1 MKKYFIS
8 IIISLLLITSC
19 SIQKPI
25 IEEKITAEVLEPK
38 IPIIEEFHP
47 KEWQEIFT
55 DEHLQTLISAALT
68 NNADVRTMQLNVE
81 QAAIQMRVAK
91 LSYLPSFA
99 LSPSATVTKANG
111 VSVSVSFNY
120 ELPLTMSWE
129 LNLGGQ
135 VEAQK
140 AATKYQWKNTQ
151 EQLNYTRLQLIA
163 SVANAYYT
171 LIMLDEQLKISE
183 QSVQLQQETLEAITA
198 MKEVGMMNELAVN
211 QAETELQATIAS
223 VSDLRLQREK
233 TERVLNLLLS
243 RTPQSVQCS
252 NYTNVKDINMDAT
265 SPVSLEAL
273 AMRPDVRSAEYQLRT
288 SFSNTKVARSQ
299 FYPSLKLTAG
309 GSWTNNIG
317 EIVNPAKLL
326 LNLIGGLTQPLF
338 QMGQI
343 KAGFEIAKLQQEQ
356 AQIAFEQVL
365 LQAGSEVANALS
377 ECYTALQKL
386 QVRES
391 QVEASRKSM
400 ENSRELMQYSSSVTY
415 LEVLTAQSSWLN
427 AQLQQTAD
435 WLELQQGKINLYKA
449 LCR

>member
-1 MKKYFIS
+1 MRSKWLFIMLA
-8 IIISLLLITSC
+8 LLMVGC
-19 SIQKPI
+19 SVQKPVV
-25 IEEKITAEVLEPK
+25 EEAVRPNLLEPD
-38 IPIIEEFHP
+38 IVLVDSMSMRS
-47 KEWQEIFT
+47 WQEIFV
-55 DEHLQTLISAALT
+55 DKSLQALISEALT
-68 NNADVRTMQLNVE
+68 NNADVRTMQLSVE

-111 VSVSVSFNY
+111 APVSTSY

-129 LNLGGQ
+129 LNFGGQ

-140 AATKYQWKNTQ
+140 AATKYQWMNTQ
-151 EQLNYTRLQLIA
+151 EQLKYTQLQLIA
-163 SVANAYYT
+163 SVANTYYT
-171 LIMLDEQLKISE
+171 LIMLDEQLRLSE
-183 QSVQLQQETLEAITA
+183 QSVQLQRETLETITA
-198 MKEVGMMNELAVN
+198 MKEVAMMNELAVN

-233 TERVLNLLLS
+233 TKRALNLLLS
-243 RTPQSVQCS
+243 RTPQNVQCS
-252 NYTNVKDINMDAT
+252 TFTDVKDISMDAD

-273 AMRPDVRSAEYQLRT
+273 ATRPDVRSAEYQLRA

-299 FYPSLKLTAG
+299 FYPSLKLAAS

-343 KAGFEIAKLQQEQ
+343 KAGFEIAKSQQEQ
-356 AQIAFEQVL
+356 AQIAFEQAL

-377 ECYTALQKL
+377 ECHTAQQKL
-386 QVRES
+386 LVRKA
-391 QVEASRKSM
+391 QVEASRKAV
-400 ENSRELMQYSSSVTY
+400 ENVRELMQYSPSVTY

>member
-1 MKKYFIS
+1 MKGIWFFILTT
-8 IIISLLLITSC
+8 LLMVGC
-19 SIQKPI
+19 GVQKPVV
-25 IEEKITAEVLEPK
+25 EEAVRPNLLEPD
-38 IPIIEEFHP
+38 IILVDCVPIRS
-47 KEWQEIFT
+47 WQEIFV
-55 DEHLQTLISAALT
+55 DESLQALISEALT
-68 NNADVRTMQLNVE
+68 NNADVRTMQLSVE

-111 VSVSVSFNY
+111 APVSTSY

-135 VEAQK
+135 VEALK
-140 AATKYQWKNTQ
+140 AATKYQWMNTQ
-151 EQLNYTRLQLIA
+151 EQLKYTQLQLIA

-171 LIMLDEQLKISE
+171 LIMLDEQLRLSE
-183 QSVQLQQETLEAITA
+183 QSVQLQRETLETITA

-233 TERVLNLLLS
+233 TERALNLLLS
-243 RTPQSVQCS
+243 RTPQNVQYS
-252 NYTNVKDINMDAT
+252 TFTDVNDINMDAD
-265 SPVSLEAL
+265 SPISLEAL
-273 AMRPDVRSAEYQLRT
+273 AMRPDVRSAEYQLRA

-299 FYPSLKLTAG
+299 FYPSLKLTAS

-343 KAGFEIAKLQQEQ
+343 KSGFEIAKSQQEQ
-356 AQIAFEQVL
+356 AQIAFEQAL

-377 ECYTALQKL
+377 ECHTAQQKL
-386 QVRES
+386 LVRKA
-391 QVEASRKSM
+391 QVEASRKAV
-400 ENSRELMQYSSSVTY
+400 ENVRELMQYSSSVTY

>member
-1 MKKYFIS
+1 MKSKWLYI
-8 IIISLLLITSC
+8 LLVLLMAGC
-19 SIQKPI
+19 GVQKPVV
-25 IEEKITAEVLEPK
+25 EEVVRPDLLEPDIIVVDS
-38 IPIIEEFHP
+38 IPMRP
-47 KEWQEIFT
+47 WQEIFV
-55 DEHLQTLISAALT
+55 DESLQALISEALT
-68 NNADVRTMQLNVE
+68 NNADVRTMQLSVE

-99 LSPSATVTKANG
+99 LSPSTTVTKANG
-111 VSVSVSFNY
+111 APVSTSY

-135 VEAQK
+135 VEALK
-140 AATKYQWKNTQ
+140 AATKYQWMNTQ
-151 EQLNYTRLQLIA
+151 EQLKYTRLQLIA

-171 LIMLDEQLKISE
+171 LIMLDEQLRLSE
-183 QSVQLQQETLEAITA
+183 QSVQLQRETLETITA

-233 TERVLNLLLS
+233 TERALNLLLS
-243 RTPQSVQCS
+243 RTPQNVQCS
-252 NYTNVKDINMDAT
+252 TFTDVKDISMDAD

-273 AMRPDVRSAEYQLRT
+273 AMRPDVRSAEYQLRA

-299 FYPSLKLTAG
+299 FYPSLKLTAS

-343 KAGFEIAKLQQEQ
+343 KAGFEIAKSQQEQ
-356 AQIAFEQVL
+356 VQIAFEQAL

-377 ECYTALQKL
+377 ECHTVQQKL
-386 QVRES
+386 QVREA
-391 QVEASRKSM
+391 QVEASRKAV

-415 LEVLTAQSSWLN
+415 LEMLTAQSSWLN

>member
-1 MKKYFIS
+1 MKKHFIF
-8 IIISLLLITSC
+8 IIINLLLLSSC
-19 SIQKPI
+19 SIQKPM
-25 IEEKITAEVLEPK
+25 IEEKITTKVLEPQ
-38 IPIIEEFHP
+38 ISLVEEYQP
-47 KEWQEIFT
+47 REWQEIFK
-55 DEHLQTLISAALT
+55 DEPLQALISEALT
-68 NNADVRTMQLNVE
+68 NNADVLTMQLNVE

-99 LSPSATVTKANG
+99 LSASGTVVKANG
-111 VSVSVSFNY
+111 TPVSTSY

-140 AATKYQWKNTQ
+140 AATKYQWMNTQ

-163 SVANAYYT
+163 SLANTYYT
-171 LIMLDEQLKISE
+171 LIMLDEQLRLSE
-183 QSVQLQQETLEAITA
+183 QSVQLQRETLETITE

-223 VSDLRLQREK
+223 VSDLHLQREK
-233 TERVLNLLLS
+233 TERALNLLLG
-243 RTPQSVQCS
+243 RTPQSVQHS
-252 NYTNVKDINMDAT
+252 SYTDVKGIEMDAD
-265 SPVSLEAL
+265 SPVGLEAL
-273 AMRPDVRSAEYQLRT
+273 AMRPDVRSAEYQLRA

-299 FYPSLKLTAG
+299 FYPSLKLTAS

-343 KAGFEIAKLQQEQ
+343 KAGFEIAKSQQEQ
-356 AQIAFEQVL
+356 AQIAFEQAL

-377 ECYTALQKL
+377 ECHIAQQKL
-386 QVRES
+386 QVREI
-391 QVEASRKSM
+391 QVESSRKAV

>member
-1 MKKYFIS
+1 MKNRMF
-8 IIISLLLITSC
+8 LILVSALMVGC
-19 SIQKPI
+19 SVQKPVV
-25 IEEKITAEVLEPK
+25 EEAVRPNLLEPD
-38 IPIIEEFHP
+38 IILVDSVP
-47 KEWQEIFT
+47 MRSWQEIFV
-55 DEHLQTLISAALT
+55 DESLQALISEALT

-111 VSVSVSFNY
+111 APVSTSY

-135 VEAQK
+135 VEATK
-140 AATKYQWKNTQ
+140 AASKYQWMNTQ
-151 EQLNYTRLQLIA
+151 EQLKYTQLQLIA
-163 SVANAYYT
+163 SVANTYYT
-171 LIMLDEQLKISE
+171 LIMLDEQLRLSE
-183 QSVQLQQETLEAITA
+183 QSVQLQRETLETITA

-233 TERVLNLLLS
+233 TGRALNLLLS
-243 RTPQSVQCS
+243 RTPQNVQCS
-252 NYTNVKDINMDAT
+252 TFTDVKDISMDAD

-273 AMRPDVRSAEYQLRT
+273 AMRPDVRSAEYQLRA

-299 FYPSLKLTAG
+299 FYPSLKLTAS

-343 KAGFEIAKLQQEQ
+343 KAGFEIAKSQQEQ
-356 AQIAFEQVL
+356 AQIAFEQAL

-377 ECYTALQKL
+377 ECHTAQQKL
-386 QVRES
+386 LVRKA
-391 QVEASRKSM
+391 QVEASRKAV
-400 ENSRELMQYSSSVTY
+400 ENVRELMQYSPSVTY

>member
-1 MKKYFIS
+1 MKSNWFFILTT
-8 IIISLLLITSC
+8 LLMVGC
-19 SIQKPI
+19 GVQKPVV
-25 IEEKITAEVLEPK
+25 EEAVRPNLLEPD
-38 IPIIEEFHP
+38 IILVDSVP
-47 KEWQEIFT
+47 MRSWQEIFV
-55 DEHLQTLISAALT
+55 DESLKALISEALT
-68 NNADVRTMQLNVE
+68 NNADVRTMRLNVE

-111 VSVSVSFNY
+111 APVSTSY

-140 AATKYQWKNTQ
+140 AVTKYQWMNAQ
-151 EQLNYTRLQLIA
+151 EQLKYTQLQLIA

-171 LIMLDEQLKISE
+171 HIMLDEQLRLSE
-183 QSVQLQQETLEAITA
+183 QSVQLQRETLETITA

-211 QAETELQATIAS
+211 QAETEMQATIAS
-223 VSDLRLQREK
+223 VSDLRLQCEK
-233 TERVLNLLLS
+233 TGRALNLLLS
-243 RTPQSVQCS
+243 RTPQNVQYS
-252 NYTNVKDINMDAT
+252 TFADVKDISMDAD
-265 SPVSLEAL
+265 SPVSLEVL
-273 AMRPDVRSAEYQLRT
+273 AMRPDVRSAEYQLRA

-299 FYPSLKLTAG
+299 FYPSLKLTAS

-326 LNLIGGLTQPLF
+326 LNLISGLTQPLF
-338 QMGQI
+338 QVGQI
-343 KAGFEIAKLQQEQ
+343 KAGFEIAKSQQEQ
-356 AQIAFEQVL
+356 AQIAFEQAL

-377 ECYTALQKL
+377 ECHTAQQKL
-386 QVRES
+386 LVRET
-391 QVEASRKSM
+391 QVEASRKAV
-400 ENSRELMQYSSSVTY
+400 ENVRELMQYSPSVTY

>member
-1 MKKYFIS
+1 MKKQFIF
-8 IIISLLLITSC
+8 IIINLLLLSSC
-19 SIQKPI
+19 SIQKPM
-25 IEEKITAEVLEPK
+25 IEEKITTKVLEPQ
-38 IPIIEEFHP
+38 ISLVEEYQP
-47 KEWQEIFT
+47 KKWQEIFK
-55 DEHLQTLISAALT
+55 DEPLQALISEALT
-68 NNADVRTMQLNVE
+68 SNTDVLTMQLNVE

-99 LSPSATVTKANG
+99 LSASGTVVKANG
-111 VSVSVSFNY
+111 TPVSTSY

-135 VEAQK
+135 VKAQK
-140 AATKYQWKNTQ
+140 AATKYQWMNTQ

-163 SVANAYYT
+163 SLANTYYT
-171 LIMLDEQLKISE
+171 LIMLDEQLRLSE
-183 QSVQLQQETLEAITA
+183 QSVQLQRETLETITE

-223 VSDLRLQREK
+223 VSDLHLQREK
-233 TERVLNLLLS
+233 TERALNLLLG
-243 RTPQSVQCS
+243 RTPQSVQHS
-252 NYTNVKDINMDAT
+252 SYTDVKGIEMDAD

-273 AMRPDVRSAEYQLRT
+273 AMRPDVRSAEYQLRS

-299 FYPSLKLTAG
+299 FYPSLKLTAS

-343 KAGFEIAKLQQEQ
+343 KAGFEIAKSQQEQ
-356 AQIAFEQVL
+356 AQIAFEQAL

-377 ECYTALQKL
+377 ECHTAQQKL
-386 QVRES
+386 QVREA
-391 QVEASRKSM
+391 QVESSRKAV

-427 AQLQQTAD
+427 AQLQQTVD
-435 WLELQQGKINLYKA
+435 WLELQQGKINQ
-449 LCR
+449 

>member
-1 MKKYFIS
+1 MKSNWFFILTT
-8 IIISLLLITSC
+8 LLMVGC
-19 SIQKPI
+19 GVQKPVV
-25 IEEKITAEVLEPK
+25 EEAVRPNLLEPD
-38 IPIIEEFHP
+38 IILVDSVP
-47 KEWQEIFT
+47 MRSWQEIFV
-55 DEHLQTLISAALT
+55 DESLQALISEALT
-68 NNADVRTMQLNVE
+68 NNADVRTMQLSVE

-111 VSVSVSFNY
+111 APVSTSY

-135 VEAQK
+135 VEALK
-140 AATKYQWKNTQ
+140 AATKYQWMNTQ
-151 EQLNYTRLQLIA
+151 EQLKYTQLQLIA

-171 LIMLDEQLKISE
+171 LIMLDEQLRLSE
-183 QSVQLQQETLEAITA
+183 QSVQLQRETLETITA

-233 TERVLNLLLS
+233 TKRALNLLLS
-243 RTPQSVQCS
+243 RTPQNVQCS
-252 NYTNVKDINMDAT
+252 TFTDVKDISMDAD

-273 AMRPDVRSAEYQLRT
+273 ATRPDVRSAEYQLRA

-299 FYPSLKLTAG
+299 FYPSLKLAAS

-343 KAGFEIAKLQQEQ
+343 KAGFEIAKSQQGQ
-356 AQIAFEQVL
+356 AQIAFEQAL

-377 ECYTALQKL
+377 ECHTAQQKL
-386 QVRES
+386 LVRKA
-391 QVEASRKSM
+391 QVEASRKAV
-400 ENSRELMQYSSSVTY
+400 ENVRELMQYSPSVTY

>member
-1 MKKYFIS
+1 MKKHFIF
-8 IIISLLLITSC
+8 IIINLLLLSSC
-19 SIQKPI
+19 SIQKPM
-25 IEEKITAEVLEPK
+25 IEEKITTKVLEPQ
-38 IPIIEEFHP
+38 ISLVEEYQP
-47 KEWQEIFT
+47 KKWQEIFK
-55 DEHLQTLISAALT
+55 DEPLQALISEALT
-68 NNADVRTMQLNVE
+68 SNADVLTMQLNVE

-99 LSPSATVTKANG
+99 LSASGTVVKANG
-111 VSVSVSFNY
+111 TPVSTSY

-140 AATKYQWKNTQ
+140 AATKYQWMNTQ

-163 SVANAYYT
+163 SLANTYYT
-171 LIMLDEQLKISE
+171 LIMLDEQLRLSE
-183 QSVQLQQETLEAITA
+183 QSVQLQRETLGTITE

-223 VSDLRLQREK
+223 VSELHLQREK
-233 TERVLNLLLS
+233 TERALNLLLG
-243 RTPQSVQCS
+243 RTPQRVQHS
-252 NYTNVKDINMDAT
+252 SYTDVKGIEMDAD

-273 AMRPDVRSAEYQLRT
+273 AMRPDVRSAEYQLRS

-299 FYPSLKLTAG
+299 FYPSLKLTAS

-343 KAGFEIAKLQQEQ
+343 KANFEIAKSQQEQ
-356 AQIAFEQVL
+356 AQIAFEQAL

-377 ECYTALQKL
+377 ECHTAQQKL
-386 QVRES
+386 QVREA
-391 QVEASRKSM
+391 QVESSRKAV

>member
-1 MKKYFIS
+1 MKSNWFFILTT
-8 IIISLLLITSC
+8 LLMVGC
-19 SIQKPI
+19 GVQKPVV
-25 IEEKITAEVLEPK
+25 EEAVRPNLLEPD
-38 IPIIEEFHP
+38 IILVDSVP
-47 KEWQEIFT
+47 MRSWQEIFV
-55 DEHLQTLISAALT
+55 DESLQALISEALT
-68 NNADVRTMQLNVE
+68 NNADVRTMQLSVE

-111 VSVSVSFNY
+111 APVSTSY

-135 VEAQK
+135 VEALK
-140 AATKYQWKNTQ
+140 AATKYQWMNTQ
-151 EQLNYTRLQLIA
+151 EQLKYTQLQLIA

-171 LIMLDEQLKISE
+171 LIMLDEQLRLSE
-183 QSVQLQQETLEAITA
+183 QSVQLQRETLETITA

-233 TERVLNLLLS
+233 TKRALNLLLS
-243 RTPQSVQCS
+243 RTPQNVQCS
-252 NYTNVKDINMDAT
+252 TFTDVKDISMDAD

-273 AMRPDVRSAEYQLRT
+273 ATRPDVRSAEYQLRA

-299 FYPSLKLTAG
+299 FYPSLKLAAS

-343 KAGFEIAKLQQEQ
+343 KAGFEIAKSQQEQ
-356 AQIAFEQVL
+356 AQIAFEQAL

-377 ECYTALQKL
+377 ECHTAQQKL
-386 QVRES
+386 LVRKA
-391 QVEASRKSM
+391 QVEASRKAV
-400 ENSRELMQYSSSVTY
+400 ENVRELMQYSPSVTY

>member
-1 MKKYFIS
+1 MKKQFIF
-8 IIISLLLITSC
+8 IIINLLLLSSC
-19 SIQKPI
+19 SIQKPM
-25 IEEKITAEVLEPK
+25 IEEKITTKVLEPQ
-38 IPIIEEFHP
+38 ISLVEEYQP
-47 KEWQEIFT
+47 KKWQEIFK
-55 DEHLQTLISAALT
+55 DEPLQALISEALT
-68 NNADVRTMQLNVE
+68 SNTDVLTMQLNVE

-99 LSPSATVTKANG
+99 LSASGTVVKANG
-111 VSVSVSFNY
+111 TPVSTSY

-140 AATKYQWKNTQ
+140 AATKYQWMNTQ

-163 SVANAYYT
+163 SLANTYYT
-171 LIMLDEQLKISE
+171 LIMLDEQLRLSE
-183 QSVQLQQETLEAITA
+183 QSVQLQRETLETITE

-223 VSDLRLQREK
+223 VSDLHLQREK
-233 TERVLNLLLS
+233 TERALNLLLG
-243 RTPQSVQCS
+243 RTPQSVQHS
-252 NYTNVKDINMDAT
+252 SYTDVKGIEMDAD

-273 AMRPDVRSAEYQLRT
+273 AMRPDVRSAEYQLRS

-299 FYPSLKLTAG
+299 FYPSLKLTAS

-343 KAGFEIAKLQQEQ
+343 KAGFEIAKSQQEQ
-356 AQIAFEQVL
+356 AQIAFEQAL

-377 ECYTALQKL
+377 ECHTAQQKL
-386 QVRES
+386 QVREA
-391 QVEASRKSM
+391 QVESSRKAV

-427 AQLQQTAD
+427 AQLQQTVD

>member
-111 VSVSVSFNY
+111 VSVSFNY

-140 AATKYQWKNTQ
+140 AATKYQWMNTQ

-171 LIMLDEQLKISE
+171 LIMLDEQLNISE

-252 NYTNVKDINMDAT
+252 NYTNVKDINMDVT
-265 SPVSLEAL
+265 SPISLEAL
-273 AMRPDVRSAEYQLRT
+273 AMRPDVRSAEYQLRA

-299 FYPSLKLTAG
+299 FYPALKLTAG

-326 LNLIGGLTQPLF
+326 LNILGGLTQPLF

-343 KAGFEIAKLQQEQ
+343 KAEFEIAKLQQEQ
-356 AQIAFEQVL
+356 AQIAFEQAL

-377 ECYTALQKL
+377 ECHAALQKL

-391 QVEASRKSM
+391 QVEAGLKSM
-400 ENSRELMQYSSSVTY
+400 ENSRELMRYSSSVTY

-427 AQLQQTAD
+427 ARLQQTAD

>member
-1 MKKYFIS
+1 MKSNWFFILTT
-8 IIISLLLITSC
+8 LLMVGC
-19 SIQKPI
+19 GVQKPVV
-25 IEEKITAEVLEPK
+25 EEAVRPNLLEPD
-38 IPIIEEFHP
+38 IILVDSVP
-47 KEWQEIFT
+47 MRSWQEIFV
-55 DEHLQTLISAALT
+55 DESLQTLISEALT
-68 NNADVRTMQLNVE
+68 NNADVRTMQLSVE

-111 VSVSVSFNY
+111 APVSISY

-140 AATKYQWKNTQ
+140 AVTKYQWMNAQ
-151 EQLNYTRLQLIA
+151 EQLKYTQLQLIA

-171 LIMLDEQLKISE
+171 HIMLDEQLRLSE
-183 QSVQLQQETLEAITA
+183 QSVQLQRETLETITA

-233 TERVLNLLLS
+233 TERALNLLLS
-243 RTPQSVQCS
+243 RTPQNVQCS
-252 NYTNVKDINMDAT
+252 TFTDVKDISMDAD

-273 AMRPDVRSAEYQLRT
+273 AMRPDVRSAEYQLRA

-299 FYPSLKLTAG
+299 FYPSLKLTAS

-343 KAGFEIAKLQQEQ
+343 KSGFEIAKSQQEQ
-356 AQIAFEQVL
+356 AQIAFEQAL

-377 ECYTALQKL
+377 ECHTAQQKL
-386 QVRES
+386 LVREA
-391 QVEASRKSM
+391 QVEASRKAV
-400 ENSRELMQYSSSVTY
+400 ENVRELMQYSPSVTY

>member
-1 MKKYFIS
+1 MF
-8 IIISLLLITSC
+8 LILVSALMVGC
-19 SIQKPI
+19 SVQKPVV
-25 IEEKITAEVLEPK
+25 EEAVRPNLLEPD
-38 IPIIEEFHP
+38 IILVDSVP
-47 KEWQEIFT
+47 MRSWQEIFV
-55 DEHLQTLISAALT
+55 DESLQALISEALT

-111 VSVSVSFNY
+111 APVSTSY

-135 VEAQK
+135 VEATK
-140 AATKYQWKNTQ
+140 AASKYQWMNTQ
-151 EQLNYTRLQLIA
+151 EQLKYTQLQLIA
-163 SVANAYYT
+163 SVANTYYT
-171 LIMLDEQLKISE
+171 LIMLDEQLRLSE
-183 QSVQLQQETLEAITA
+183 QSVQLQRETLETITA

-233 TERVLNLLLS
+233 TGRALNLLLS
-243 RTPQSVQCS
+243 RTPQNVQCS
-252 NYTNVKDINMDAT
+252 TFTDVKDLSMDAD

-273 AMRPDVRSAEYQLRT
+273 AMRPDVRSAEYQLRA

-299 FYPSLKLTAG
+299 FYPSLKLTAS

-343 KAGFEIAKLQQEQ
+343 KAGFEIAKSQQEQ
-356 AQIAFEQVL
+356 AQIAFEQAL

-377 ECYTALQKL
+377 ECHTAQQKL
-386 QVRES
+386 LVRKA
-391 QVEASRKSM
+391 QVEASRKAV
-400 ENSRELMQYSSSVTY
+400 ENVRELMQYSPSVTY

>member
-1 MKKYFIS
+1 MKKIFVFIT
-8 IIISLLLITSC
+8 ISLLFLSSC

-25 IEEKITAEVLEPK
+25 IEEKITTELLETQ
-38 IPIIEEFHP
+38 IPLVEEYQP
-47 KEWQEIFT
+47 REWQEIFV
-55 DEHLQTLISAALT
+55 DEPLQALISAALDS
-68 NNADVRTMQLNVE
+68 NADVLTMQLNVE

-99 LSPSATVTKANG
+99 LSPSGTVSKANG
-111 VSVSVSFNY
+111 TPVSISY

-140 AATKYQWKNTQ
+140 TVTKYQWMNTQ

-163 SVANAYYT
+163 SVANTYYT
-171 LIMLDEQLKISE
+171 LIMLDEQLRLSE
-183 QSVQLQQETLEAITA
+183 QSVQLQRETLETITE

-233 TERVLNLLLS
+233 TERALNLLLG
-243 RTPQSVQCS
+243 RTPQRVQCS
-252 NYTNVKDINMDAT
+252 SYTDVKGIAMDAD
-265 SPVSLEAL
+265 SSVSLEAL
-273 AMRPDVRSAEYQLRT
+273 AMRPDVRSAEYLLRA

-299 FYPSLKLTAG
+299 FYPSLKLTAS

-343 KAGFEIAKLQQEQ
+343 KAGFEIAKSQQEQ
-356 AQIAFEQVL
+356 AQIAFEQAS
-365 LQAGSEVANALS
+365 LQAGSEVANAMS
-377 ECYTALQKL
+377 ECHTTQQKL
-386 QVRES
+386 QVREA
-391 QVEASRKSM
+391 QVESSRKAM
-400 ENSRELMQYSSSVTY
+400 ENSRELMQHSASVTY

>member
-1 MKKYFIS
+1 MKKHFIF
-8 IIISLLLITSC
+8 IIINLLLLSSC
-19 SIQKPI
+19 SIQKPM
-25 IEEKITAEVLEPK
+25 IEEKITTKVLEPQ
-38 IPIIEEFHP
+38 ISLVEEYQP
-47 KEWQEIFT
+47 KKWQEIFK
-55 DEHLQTLISAALT
+55 DEPLQALISEALMSNT
-68 NNADVRTMQLNVE
+68 DVLTMQLNVE

-99 LSPSATVTKANG
+99 LSASGTVVKANG
-111 VSVSVSFNY
+111 TPVSTSY

-140 AATKYQWKNTQ
+140 AATKYQWMNTQ

-163 SVANAYYT
+163 SLANTYYT
-171 LIMLDEQLKISE
+171 LIMLDEQLRLSE
-183 QSVQLQQETLEAITA
+183 QSVQLQRETLETITE

-223 VSDLRLQREK
+223 VSDLHLQREK
-233 TERVLNLLLS
+233 TERALNLLLG
-243 RTPQSVQCS
+243 RTPQSVQHS
-252 NYTNVKDINMDAT
+252 SYTDVKGIEMDAD

-273 AMRPDVRSAEYQLRT
+273 AMRPDVRSAEYQLRS

-299 FYPSLKLTAG
+299 FYPSLKLTAS

-343 KAGFEIAKLQQEQ
+343 KAGFEIAKSQQEQ
-356 AQIAFEQVL
+356 AQIAFEQAL

-377 ECYTALQKL
+377 ECHTAQQKL
-386 QVRES
+386 QVREA
-391 QVEASRKSM
+391 QVESSRKAV

-427 AQLQQTAD
+427 AQLQQTVD

>member
-1 MKKYFIS
+1 MVG
-8 IIISLLLITSC
+8 C
-19 SIQKPI
+19 GVQKPVV
-25 IEEKITAEVLEPK
+25 EEAVRPNLLEPD
-38 IPIIEEFHP
+38 IILVDSVP
-47 KEWQEIFT
+47 MRSWQEIFV
-55 DEHLQTLISAALT
+55 DESLQALISEALT
-68 NNADVRTMQLNVE
+68 NNADVRTMQLSVE

-111 VSVSVSFNY
+111 APVSTSY

-135 VEAQK
+135 VEALK
-140 AATKYQWKNTQ
+140 AATKYLWMNAQ
-151 EQLNYTRLQLIA
+151 EQLKYTQLQLIA

-171 LIMLDEQLKISE
+171 LIMLDEQLRLSE
-183 QSVQLQQETLEAITA
+183 QSVQLQRETLETITA

-233 TERVLNLLLS
+233 TERALNLLLS
-243 RTPQSVQCS
+243 RTPQNVQYS
-252 NYTNVKDINMDAT
+252 TFTDVNDINMDAD

-273 AMRPDVRSAEYQLRT
+273 AMRPDVRSAEYQLRA

-299 FYPSLKLTAG
+299 FYPSLKLTAS

-343 KAGFEIAKLQQEQ
+343 KSGFEIAKSQQEQ
-356 AQIAFEQVL
+356 AQIAFKQAL

-377 ECYTALQKL
+377 ECHTAQQKL
-386 QVRES
+386 LVRKA
-391 QVEASRKSM
+391 QVEASRKAV
-400 ENSRELMQYSSSVTY
+400 ENVRELMQYSPSVTY

>member
-1 MKKYFIS
+1 MRSKWLFIMLT
-8 IIISLLLITSC
+8 LLMVGC
-19 SIQKPI
+19 GVQKPVV
-25 IEEKITAEVLEPK
+25 EEAVRPNLLEPDIVLVDS
-38 IPIIEEFHP
+38 IPMRS
-47 KEWQEIFT
+47 WQEVFV
-55 DEHLQTLISAALT
+55 DEPLLSLIAEALDS
-68 NNADVRTMQLNVE
+68 NADVRTMQLNVE

-99 LSPSATVTKANG
+99 LLPSGTVSKAQSSTANYT
-111 VSVSVSFNY
+111 Y

-140 AATKYQWKNTQ
+140 AATKYLWMNAQ
-151 EQLNYTRLQLIA
+151 EQLKYTRLQLIA

-171 LIMLDEQLKISE
+171 LIMLDEQLRLSE
-183 QSVQLQQETLEAITA
+183 QSVQLQRETLETITA

-223 VSDLRLQREK
+223 VSDLRLQRDK
-233 TERVLNLLLS
+233 TERALNVLLG
-243 RTPQSVQCS
+243 RTPQNVLCS
-252 NYTNVKDINMDAT
+252 NYVDVKDINMDAD

-273 AMRPDVRSAEYQLRT
+273 AMRPDVRSAEYQLRA

-299 FYPSLKLTAG
+299 FYPSLKLTAS

-343 KAGFEIAKLQQEQ
+343 KANFEIAKLQQEQ
-356 AQIAFEQVL
+356 AQIAFEQAL

-377 ECYTALQKL
+377 ECHTAQQKL
-386 QVRES
+386 QVREA
-391 QVEASRKSM
+391 QVEASQKAV
-400 ENSRELMQYSSSVTY
+400 ENVRELMQYSSSVTY

-435 WLELQQGKINLYKA
+435 WLELQQGRINLYKA
-449 LCR
+449 LCQ

>member
-1 MKKYFIS
+1 MAA
-8 IIISLLLITSC
+8 LLMVGC
-19 SIQKPI
+19 AVQKPVV
-25 IEEKITAEVLEPK
+25 EEAITPALLEQDIALVDSLPSR
-38 IPIIEEFHP
+38 P
-47 KEWQEIFT
+47 WQEVFV
-55 DEHLQTLISAALT
+55 DEPLRALISEALDS
-68 NNADVRTMQLNVE
+68 NADVRTMQLNVE

-99 LSPSATVTKANG
+99 LSPSGTITKANG
-111 VSVSVSFNY
+111 VPVSISY

-140 AATKYQWKNTQ
+140 TATKYQWMNAQ
-151 EQLNYTRLQLIA
+151 EQLEYTRLQLIA

-171 LIMLDEQLKISE
+171 LIMLDEQLHLAE
-183 QSVQLQQETLEAITA
+183 QSVQLQRETLETITA

-223 VSDLRLQREK
+223 VSDLRLQRDK
-233 TERVLNLLLS
+233 TERALNLLLS
-243 RTPQSVQCS
+243 RTPQDVQCS
-252 NYTNVKDINMDAT
+252 TYTDVKDINMDADA
-265 SPVSLEAL
+265 PVSLETL
-273 AMRPDVRSAEYQLRT
+273 AMRPDVRSAEYQLRA

-299 FYPSLKLTAG
+299 FYPSLKLTAS

-343 KAGFEIAKLQQEQ
+343 KAGLEIAKSQQEQ
-356 AQIAFEQVL
+356 AQIAFEQAL
-365 LQAGSEVANALS
+365 LQAGSEVANAMS
-377 ECYTALQKL
+377 ECHTAQQKL
-386 QVRES
+386 LVREA
-391 QVEASRKSM
+391 QVEASRKAV
-400 ENSRELMQYSSSVTY
+400 ENSRELMRYSSSVTY

>member
-1 MKKYFIS
+1 MKMLPI
-8 IIISLLLITSC
+8 LLTTLLAIGC
-19 SIQKPI
+19 SVQKPVV
-25 IEEKITAEVLEPK
+25 EEAVRPNLLEPD
-38 IPIIEEFHP
+38 IILVDSMSMRS
-47 KEWQEIFT
+47 WQEIFV
-55 DEHLQTLISAALT
+55 DEPLQSLIAEALDS
-68 NNADVRTMQLNVE
+68 NADVRTMQLNVE

-99 LSPSATVTKANG
+99 LSPSGTVSKAQSSTATYT
-111 VSVSVSFNY
+111 Y

-135 VEAQK
+135 MAAQK
-140 AATKYQWKNTQ
+140 AATKYQWMNAQ
-151 EQLNYTRLQLIA
+151 EQLKYTRLQLIA

-171 LIMLDEQLKISE
+171 LIMLDEQLRLSE
-183 QSVQLQQETLEAITA
+183 QSVQLQRETLETITA

-211 QAETELQATIAS
+211 QAETELQVTVAS

-233 TERVLNLLLS
+233 TERALNVLLS
-243 RTPQSVQCS
+243 RTTQNVQYS
-252 NYTNVKDINMDAT
+252 TYADVKDINMDADA
-265 SPVSLEAL
+265 PVSLEAL
-273 AMRPDVRSAEYQLRT
+273 AMRPDVRSAEYQLRA

-299 FYPSLKLTAG
+299 FYPSLKLTAS

-343 KAGFEIAKLQQEQ
+343 KANFEIAKLQQEQ
-356 AQIAFEQVL
+356 SQIAFEQAL

-377 ECYTALQKL
+377 ECHAAQQKL
-386 QVRES
+386 QVRAA
-391 QVEASRKSM
+391 QVEASQKAV
-400 ENSRELMQYSSSVTY
+400 ENVRELMQHSSSVTY

-435 WLELQQGKINLYKA
+435 WLELQQGRINLYKA

>member
-1 MKKYFIS
+1 MKSKWLFILVT
-8 IIISLLLITSC
+8 LLMVGCTM
-19 SIQKPI
+19 QKPVV
-25 IEEKITAEVLEPK
+25 EEAVRPNLLESDITLVDSVSMRS
-38 IPIIEEFHP
+38 
-47 KEWQEIFT
+47 WQEIFV
-55 DEHLQTLISAALT
+55 DEPLQALISEALAS
-68 NNADVRTMQLNVE
+68 NADVRTMQLNVE

-111 VSVSVSFNY
+111 IPVSTSY
-120 ELPLTMSWE
+120 ELPLTMNWE

-140 AATKYQWKNTQ
+140 AATKYQWMNSQ

-163 SVANAYYT
+163 SVANTYYT
-171 LIMLDEQLKISE
+171 LIMLDEQLRLSE
-183 QSVQLQQETLEAITA
+183 QSVQLQRETLQTITA

-211 QAETELQATIAS
+211 QAETELQSTIAS
-223 VSDLRLQREK
+223 VSDLHLQREK
-233 TERVLNLLLS
+233 TERALNLLLS
-243 RTPQSVQCS
+243 RTPQSVHCS
-252 NYTNVKDINMDAT
+252 SYNEAKDIDMDAD

-273 AMRPDVRSAEYQLRT
+273 AMRPDVRSAEYQLRA
-288 SFSNTKVARSQ
+288 SFNNTKVARSQ
-299 FYPSLKLTAG
+299 FYPSLKLTAS

-343 KAGFEIAKLQQEQ
+343 KASFEIAKSQQEQ
-356 AQIAFEQVL
+356 AQIAFEQAL

-377 ECYTALQKL
+377 ECHTAQQKL
-386 QVRES
+386 QVREA
-391 QVEASRKSM
+391 QVEASRKAV
-400 ENSRELMQYSSSVTY
+400 ENSRDLMQYSSSVSY

-435 WLELQQGKINLYKA
+435 WLELQQGKINLFKA

>member
-1 MKKYFIS
+1 MKNRLF
-8 IIISLLLITSC
+8 LILVSALMVGC
-19 SIQKPI
+19 SVQKPVV
-25 IEEKITAEVLEPK
+25 EEAVRPNLLEPD
-38 IPIIEEFHP
+38 IILVDSVP
-47 KEWQEIFT
+47 ARSWQEIFV
-55 DEHLQTLISAALT
+55 DKSLQALISEALT

-111 VSVSVSFNY
+111 VPVSTSY

-140 AATKYQWKNTQ
+140 AASKYQWMNTQ
-151 EQLNYTRLQLIA
+151 EQLKYTQLQLIA

-171 LIMLDEQLKISE
+171 LIMLDEQLRLSE
-183 QSVQLQQETLEAITA
+183 QSVQLQRETLETITA

-223 VSDLRLQREK
+223 VSDLHLQRDK
-233 TERVLNLLLS
+233 TERALNLLLS
-243 RTPQSVQCS
+243 RTPQNVQYS
-252 NYTNVKDINMDAT
+252 TFTDVKEISMDAD

-273 AMRPDVRSAEYQLRT
+273 AMRPDVRSAEYQLRA

-299 FYPSLKLTAG
+299 FYPSLKLTAS
-309 GSWTNNIG
+309 GSWINNIG

-343 KAGFEIAKLQQEQ
+343 KAGFEIAKSQQEQ
-356 AQIAFEQVL
+356 AQIAFEQAL

-377 ECYTALQKL
+377 ECHTAQQKL
-386 QVRES
+386 LVRKA
-391 QVEASRKSM
+391 QVEASRKAV
-400 ENSRELMQYSSSVTY
+400 ENVRELMQYSSSVTY

>member
-1 MKKYFIS
+1 MVG
-8 IIISLLLITSC
+8 C
-19 SIQKPI
+19 SVQKPVV
-25 IEEKITAEVLEPK
+25 EEAVRPNLLEPD
-38 IPIIEEFHP
+38 IILVDSVP
-47 KEWQEIFT
+47 ARSWQEIFV
-55 DEHLQTLISAALT
+55 DESLQALISEALT

-111 VSVSVSFNY
+111 APVSTSY

-140 AATKYQWKNTQ
+140 AATKYQWMNAQ
-151 EQLNYTRLQLIA
+151 EQLKYTQLQLIA

-171 LIMLDEQLKISE
+171 LIMLDEQLRLSE
-183 QSVQLQQETLEAITA
+183 QSVQLQRETLETITA

-223 VSDLRLQREK
+223 VSDLHLQREK
-233 TERVLNLLLS
+233 TERALNLLLS
-243 RTPQSVQCS
+243 RTPQNVQYS
-252 NYTNVKDINMDAT
+252 TFTDVKDISMDADST
-265 SPVSLEAL
+265 VSLEAL
-273 AMRPDVRSAEYQLRT
+273 AMRPDVRSAEYQLRA

-299 FYPSLKLTAG
+299 FYPSLKLTAS

-343 KAGFEIAKLQQEQ
+343 KAGFEIAKSQQEQ
-356 AQIAFEQVL
+356 AQIAFEQAL

-377 ECYTALQKL
+377 ECHTAQQKL
-386 QVRES
+386 LVRKA
-391 QVEASRKSM
+391 QVEASRKAV
-400 ENSRELMQYSSSVTY
+400 ENIRELMQYSPSITY

>member
-1 MKKYFIS
+1 MVG
-8 IIISLLLITSC
+8 C
-19 SIQKPI
+19 GVQKPVV
-25 IEEKITAEVLEPK
+25 EEAVRPNLLEPD
-38 IPIIEEFHP
+38 IILVDSVP
-47 KEWQEIFT
+47 MRSWQEIFV
-55 DEHLQTLISAALT
+55 DESLQALISEALT

-111 VSVSVSFNY
+111 APVSTSY

-135 VEAQK
+135 VEALK
-140 AATKYQWKNTQ
+140 AATKYQWMNAQ
-151 EQLNYTRLQLIA
+151 EQLKYTQLQLIA

-171 LIMLDEQLKISE
+171 LIMLDEQLRLSE
-183 QSVQLQQETLEAITA
+183 QSVQLQRETLETITA

-233 TERVLNLLLS
+233 TERALNLLLS
-243 RTPQSVQCS
+243 RTPQNVQYS
-252 NYTNVKDINMDAT
+252 TFTDVRDISMDAD

-273 AMRPDVRSAEYQLRT
+273 AMRPDVRSAEYQLRA

-299 FYPSLKLTAG
+299 FYPSLKLTAS

-343 KAGFEIAKLQQEQ
+343 KSGFEIAKSQQEQ
-356 AQIAFEQVL
+356 AQIAFEQAL

-377 ECYTALQKL
+377 ECHTAQQKL
-386 QVRES
+386 LVREA
-391 QVEASRKSM
+391 QVEASRKAV
-400 ENSRELMQYSSSVTY
+400 ENVRELMQYSPSVTY

>member
-1 MKKYFIS
+1 MKSNWFFILTT
-8 IIISLLLITSC
+8 LLMVGC
-19 SIQKPI
+19 GVQKPVVEEAVRPNLLELDI
-25 IEEKITAEVLEPK
+25 ILVDSVPARS
-38 IPIIEEFHP
+38 
-47 KEWQEIFT
+47 WQDIFV
-55 DEHLQTLISAALT
+55 DESLQALISEALT
-68 NNADVRTMQLNVE
+68 NNADVRTMQLSVE

-111 VSVSVSFNY
+111 APVSTSY

-135 VEAQK
+135 VEALK
-140 AATKYQWKNTQ
+140 AATKYQWMNAQ
-151 EQLNYTRLQLIA
+151 EQLKYTQLQLIA

-171 LIMLDEQLKISE
+171 LIMLDEQLRLSE
-183 QSVQLQQETLEAITA
+183 QSVQLQRETLETITA

-233 TERVLNLLLS
+233 TERALNLLLS
-243 RTPQSVQCS
+243 RTPQNVQYS
-252 NYTNVKDINMDAT
+252 TFTDVNDINMDAD

-273 AMRPDVRSAEYQLRT
+273 AMRPEVRSAEYQLRA

-299 FYPSLKLTAG
+299 FYPSLKLTAS

-343 KAGFEIAKLQQEQ
+343 KAGFEIAKSQQEQ
-356 AQIAFEQVL
+356 AQIAFEQAL

-377 ECYTALQKL
+377 ECHTAQQKL
-386 QVRES
+386 LVRKA
-391 QVEASRKSM
+391 QVEASRKAV
-400 ENSRELMQYSSSVTY
+400 ENVRELMQYSSSVTY

>member
-1 MKKYFIS
+1 MKKHLIF
-8 IIISLLLITSC
+8 IIINLLLLSSC
-19 SIQKPI
+19 SIQKPM
-25 IEEKITAEVLEPK
+25 IEEKITTKVLEPQ
-38 IPIIEEFHP
+38 ISLVEEYQP
-47 KEWQEIFT
+47 KKWQEIFK
-55 DEHLQTLISAALT
+55 DEPLQALISEALT
-68 NNADVRTMQLNVE
+68 SNADVLTMQLNVE

-99 LSPSATVTKANG
+99 LSASGTVVKANG
-111 VSVSVSFNY
+111 TPVSTSY

-140 AATKYQWKNTQ
+140 AATKYQWMNTQ

-163 SVANAYYT
+163 SLANTYYT
-171 LIMLDEQLKISE
+171 LIMLDEQLRLSE
-183 QSVQLQQETLEAITA
+183 QSVQLQRETLETITE

-223 VSDLRLQREK
+223 VSDLHLQREK
-233 TERVLNLLLS
+233 TERALNLLLG
-243 RTPQSVQCS
+243 RTPQSVQHS
-252 NYTNVKDINMDAT
+252 SYTDVKGIEMDAD

-273 AMRPDVRSAEYQLRT
+273 AMRPDVRSAEYQLRS

-299 FYPSLKLTAG
+299 FYPSLKLTAS

-343 KAGFEIAKLQQEQ
+343 KAGFEIAKSQQEQ
-356 AQIAFEQVL
+356 AQIAFEQAL

-377 ECYTALQKL
+377 ECHTAQQKL
-386 QVRES
+386 QVREA
-391 QVEASRKSM
+391 QVESSRKAV

>member
-1 MKKYFIS
+1 MAG
-8 IIISLLLITSC
+8 C
-19 SIQKPI
+19 GVQKPVV
-25 IEEKITAEVLEPK
+25 EEAVRPNLLEPD
-38 IPIIEEFHP
+38 IILVDSVPIHS
-47 KEWQEIFT
+47 WQEIFV
-55 DEHLQTLISAALT
+55 DESLQTLISEALT
-68 NNADVRTMQLNVE
+68 NNADVRTMQLSVE

-111 VSVSVSFNY
+111 APVSTSY

-135 VEAQK
+135 VEALK
-140 AATKYQWKNTQ
+140 AATKYQWMNAQ
-151 EQLNYTRLQLIA
+151 EQLKYTQLQLIA

-171 LIMLDEQLKISE
+171 LIMLDDQLRLSE
-183 QSVQLQQETLEAITA
+183 QSVQLQRETLETITA

-211 QAETELQATIAS
+211 QAETELQATVAS

-233 TERVLNLLLS
+233 TERALNVLFS
-243 RTPQSVQCS
+243 RTPQNVQYS
-252 NYTNVKDINMDAT
+252 TFTDVKEISMDAD

-273 AMRPDVRSAEYQLRT
+273 AMRPDVRSAEYQLRA

-299 FYPSLKLTAG
+299 FYPPLKLTAS

-317 EIVNPAKLL
+317 EVVNPAKLL

-343 KAGFEIAKLQQEQ
+343 KAGFEIAKSQQEQ
-356 AQIAFEQVL
+356 AQIAFEQAL
-365 LQAGSEVANALS
+365 LQAGSEIANALS
-377 ECYTALQKL
+377 ECHTAQQKL
-386 QVRES
+386 LVRKA
-391 QVEASRKSM
+391 QVEASRKAV
-400 ENSRELMQYSSSVTY
+400 ENVRELMQYSPSVTY

>member
-1 MKKYFIS
+1 MKGIWFFILTT
-8 IIISLLLITSC
+8 LLMAGC
-19 SIQKPI
+19 GVQKPVV
-25 IEEKITAEVLEPK
+25 EEAVRPNLLEPD
-38 IPIIEEFHP
+38 IILVDSVP
-47 KEWQEIFT
+47 MRSWQEIFV
-55 DEHLQTLISAALT
+55 DESLQALISEALT

-81 QAAIQMRVAK
+81 QAAIPMRVAK

-111 VSVSVSFNY
+111 APVSTSY

-140 AATKYQWKNTQ
+140 AATTYQWLNAQ
-151 EQLNYTRLQLIA
+151 EQLKYTQLQLIA

-171 LIMLDEQLKISE
+171 LIMLDEQLRLSE
-183 QSVQLQQETLEAITA
+183 QSVQLQRETLETITA
-198 MKEVGMMNELAVN
+198 MKEVGVMNELAVN

-233 TERVLNLLLS
+233 TERALNLLLS
-243 RTPQSVQCS
+243 RTPQNVQCS
-252 NYTNVKDINMDAT
+252 TFTDVKDISMDAD
-265 SPVSLEAL
+265 SSVSLEAL
-273 AMRPDVRSAEYQLRT
+273 AMRPDVRSAEYQLRA
-288 SFSNTKVARSQ
+288 SFSNAKVARSQ
-299 FYPSLKLTAG
+299 FYPSLKLTAS

-343 KAGFEIAKLQQEQ
+343 KSGFEIAKSQQEQ
-356 AQIAFEQVL
+356 AQIAFEQAL

-377 ECYTALQKL
+377 ECHTAQQKL
-386 QVRES
+386 LVRKA
-391 QVEASRKSM
+391 QVEASRKAV
-400 ENSRELMQYSSSVTY
+400 ENVRELMQYSSSVTY

>member
-1 MKKYFIS
+1 MKMLPI
-8 IIISLLLITSC
+8 LLTTLLAIGC
-19 SIQKPI
+19 SVQKPVV
-25 IEEKITAEVLEPK
+25 EEAVRPNLLEPD
-38 IPIIEEFHP
+38 IILVDSMSMRS
-47 KEWQEIFT
+47 WQEIFV
-55 DEHLQTLISAALT
+55 DEPLQSLIAEALDS
-68 NNADVRTMQLNVE
+68 NADVRTMQLNVE

-99 LSPSATVTKANG
+99 LSPSGTVSKAQSSTATYT
-111 VSVSVSFNY
+111 Y

-135 VEAQK
+135 MTAQK
-140 AATKYQWKNTQ
+140 AATKYQWMNAQ
-151 EQLNYTRLQLIA
+151 EQLKYTRLQLIA

-171 LIMLDEQLKISE
+171 LIMLDEQLRLSE
-183 QSVQLQQETLEAITA
+183 QSVQLQRETLETITA

-211 QAETELQATIAS
+211 QAETELQVTVAS

-233 TERVLNLLLS
+233 TERALNVLLS
-243 RTPQSVQCS
+243 RTTQNVQYS
-252 NYTNVKDINMDAT
+252 TYADVKDINMDADA
-265 SPVSLEAL
+265 PVSLEAL
-273 AMRPDVRSAEYQLRT
+273 AMRPDVRSAEYQLRA

-299 FYPSLKLTAG
+299 FYPSLKLTAS

-343 KAGFEIAKLQQEQ
+343 KANFEIAKLQQEQ
-356 AQIAFEQVL
+356 SQIAFEQAL

-377 ECYTALQKL
+377 ECHAAQQKL
-386 QVRES
+386 QVREA
-391 QVEASRKSM
+391 QVEASQKAV
-400 ENSRELMQYSSSVTY
+400 ENVRELMQHSSSVTY

-435 WLELQQGKINLYKA
+435 WLELQQGRINLYKA

>member
-1 MKKYFIS
+1 MRSKWLFIMLT
-8 IIISLLLITSC
+8 LLMVGC
-19 SIQKPI
+19 SVQKPVV
-25 IEEKITAEVLEPK
+25 EEAVRPNLLEPD
-38 IPIIEEFHP
+38 IILVDSMSMRS
-47 KEWQEIFT
+47 WQEIFV
-55 DEHLQTLISAALT
+55 DEPLQSLIAEALDS
-68 NNADVRTMQLNVE
+68 NADVRTMQLNVE

-99 LSPSATVTKANG
+99 LSPSGTVSKAQSSTATYT
-111 VSVSVSFNY
+111 Y

-135 VEAQK
+135 MAAQK
-140 AATKYQWKNTQ
+140 AATKYQWMNAQ
-151 EQLNYTRLQLIA
+151 EQLKYTRLQLIA

-171 LIMLDEQLKISE
+171 LIMLDEQLRLSE
-183 QSVQLQQETLEAITA
+183 QSVQLQRETLETITA

-211 QAETELQATIAS
+211 QAETELQVTVAS

-233 TERVLNLLLS
+233 TERALNVLLS
-243 RTPQSVQCS
+243 RTTQNVQYS
-252 NYTNVKDINMDAT
+252 TYADVKDINMDADA
-265 SPVSLEAL
+265 PVSLEAL
-273 AMRPDVRSAEYQLRT
+273 AMRPDVRSAEYQLRA

-299 FYPSLKLTAG
+299 FYPSLKLTAS

-343 KAGFEIAKLQQEQ
+343 KANFEIAKLQQEQ
-356 AQIAFEQVL
+356 SQIAFEQAL

-377 ECYTALQKL
+377 ECHAAQQKL
-386 QVRES
+386 QVREA
-391 QVEASRKSM
+391 QVEASQKAV
-400 ENSRELMQYSSSVTY
+400 ENVRELMQHSSSVTY

-435 WLELQQGKINLYKA
+435 WLELQQDRINLYKA

>member
-1 MKKYFIS
+1 
-8 IIISLLLITSC
+8 
-19 SIQKPI
+19 
-25 IEEKITAEVLEPK
+25 
-38 IPIIEEFHP
+38 
-47 KEWQEIFT
+47 
-55 DEHLQTLISAALT
+55 
-68 NNADVRTMQLNVE
+68 MQLNVE

-99 LSPSATVTKANG
+99 LSPTATVAKANG
-111 VSVSVSFNY
+111 TPVSISY

-140 AATKYQWKNTQ
+140 TATKYQWMNTQ
-151 EQLNYTRLQLIA
+151 EQLNYTRLQLVA
-163 SVANAYYT
+163 AVANTYYT
-171 LIMLDEQLKISE
+171 LIMLDEQLRLSE
-183 QSVQLQQETLEAITA
+183 QSVQLQRETLKTITE

-233 TERVLNLLLS
+233 TERALNLLLG
-243 RTPQSVQCS
+243 RTPQNVQHS
-252 NYTNVKDINMDAT
+252 SYADVKGIDMDAD

-273 AMRPDVRSAEYQLRT
+273 AMRPDVRSAEYQLRA

-299 FYPSLKLTAG
+299 FYPSLKLTAS

-343 KAGFEIAKLQQEQ
+343 KAGFEIA
-356 AQIAFEQVL
+356 
-365 LQAGSEVANALS
+365 
-377 ECYTALQKL
+377 
-386 QVRES
+386 
-391 QVEASRKSM
+391 
-400 ENSRELMQYSSSVTY
+400 
-415 LEVLTAQSSWLN
+415 
-427 AQLQQTAD
+427 QLQQTAD

-449 LCR
+449 FCL